1 MTIPGTVIVR
11 HSFVSLL
18 EDSEEAAAAGE
29 LVPSNWNGDGAHEV
43 VGAAPI
49 DSPEFLNE
57 PTAPT
62 PPRGDR
68 SKRLATTEFLDD
80 LGRPQR
86 LTLTAAGDVTL
97 ADDIGLVIAKKT
109 VPAAFRIN
117 LPLSTNLVPEFVT
130 IKDRMLA
137 NGAGAGTF
145 NITVAAQGAETIDGN
160 PSVKIDVDNMALSF
174 RKIRDDAGNVTG
186 EGYELV

>member
-1 MTIPGTVIVR
+1 MAGTVTVR
-11 HSFVSLL
+11 HSFISLL

-29 LVPSNWNGDGAHEV
+29 LVPSNWNGNEAHV
-43 VGAAPI
+43 VEGAAPI

-57 PTAPT
+57 PKAPT

-68 SKRLATTEFLDD
+68 STRLATTEFLDD
-80 LGRPQR
+80 LGRPVR

-97 ADDIGLVIAKKT
+97 PHDVGLVIAKKA
-109 VPAAFRIN
+109 VPAVFQIN
-117 LPLSTNLVPEFVT
+117 LPLSNDLVPEFVT

-145 NITVAAQGAETIDGN
+145 NITVAAQGIETIDGN
-160 PSVKIDVDNMALSF
+160 PSIKIDVDNMAVSF
-174 RKIRDDAGNVTG
+174 RKIRNDAGEVTG

>member
-1 MTIPGTVIVR
+1 MAGPVIVR
-11 HSFVSLL
+11 HARQVDL

-29 LVPSNWNGDGAHEV
+29 LLPSDWNGDDAHVV
-43 VGAAPI
+43 VGAASI
-49 DSPEFLNE
+49 DSPDFLNE

-62 PPRGDR
+62 PPPGDR
-68 SKRLATTEFLDD
+68 SRRLATMEALHGFAAPT
-80 LGRPQR
+80 R
-86 LTLTAAGDVTL
+86 LTLRAAGDVVL
-97 ADDIGLVIAKKT
+97 PNDAALVVAKKN
-109 VPAAFRIN
+109 VPAAFSIR
-117 LPLSTNLVPEFVT
+117 LPLSTDLVAETVT

-145 NITVAAQGAETIDGN
+145 NITIAASGAETFDGN
-160 PSVKIDVDNMALSF
+160 PTVKIDVDNMALSF